1 MKANMKYHFWIML
14 SCLLLATA
22 CTEQSKPIEKPQVD
36 VPASAVKEHIE
47 NNSELENYIEPENGN
62 YPDENNTEA
71 VTEQGGIT
79 KIGIIDLVNQ
89 VKENPALAELL
100 NFRTQ
105 GRIISIK
112 TDTNVMGDRVAVVG
126 LEHPQYN
133 FYKAKNE
140 FSGYFY
146 CIFTLQDA
154 AQLKK
159 KQAIEFVGNILDIGE
174 HTSYQGE
181 YQFKSKE
188 IYANCYSAIPIAD

>member
-36 VPASAVKEHIE
+36 VPASAVKAHVE

-140 FSGYFY
+140 F
-146 CIFTLQDA
+146 
-154 AQLKK
+154 
-159 KQAIEFVGNILDIGE
+159 
-174 HTSYQGE
+174 
-181 YQFKSKE
+181 
-188 IYANCYSAIPIAD
+188 